1 MKTEAEI
8 WKRLKRET
16 DRVAHWTRIEAR
28 VGAGIPD
35 INGAYQWPPQGQQS
49 PIEIWVELKVCKTKQ
64 YKTAGLWRPAQI
76 AWQTARSRVSPCVWN
91 MVSHPESQSLMIYE
105 GSRITDL
112 WDDTEGKVEANQIL
126 SWSSPLA
133 MFLDMAAARALD
145 AIVPMHQ
152 THSSPARAS
161 DSRAF
166 DPIAQVHAR
175 I

>member
-1 MKTEAEI
+1 MKTETEI
-8 WKRLKRET
+8 WKRLSRET
-16 DRVAHWTRIEAR
+16 GRIVHWTRIEAR

-35 INGAYQWPPQGQQS
+35 INGAFLWPPQVQQS

-91 MVSHPESQSLMIYE
+91 MVSHPETEVLRIYE

-112 WDDTEGKVEANQIL
+112 WDDQTGNIEPDMVLEYRDPL
-126 SWSSPLA
+126 S
-133 MFLDMAAARALD
+133 MFLDFAAARALD
-145 AIVPMHQ
+145 AIIP
-152 THSSPARAS
+152 TPARAS

>member
-35 INGAYQWPPQGQQS
+35 INGAFLWPPQGQQS
-49 PIEIWVELKVCKTKQ
+49 PIEIWVELKVCKTKA

-91 MVSHPESQSLMIYE
+91 MVSHPESQSLRIYN
-105 GSRITDL
+105 GSRIADI
-112 WDDTEGKVEANQIL
+112 WDDASGKTEPDQTL
-126 SWSSPLA
+126 SYRDPLS

-145 AIVPMHQ
+145 AIRPMHQ
-152 THSSPARAS
+152 THSSRAL
-161 DSRAF
+161 
-166 DPIAQVHAR
+166 DPISQAGAR

>member
-16 DRVAHWTRIEAR
+16 DRLAHWTRIEAR

-35 INGAYQWPPQGQQS
+35 INGAFLWPPQGQQS
-49 PIEIWVELKVCKTKQ
+49 PIEIWVELKVCKTKA
-64 YKTAGLWRPAQI
+64 YKTAWLWRPAQI

-91 MVSHPESQSLMIYE
+91 MVSHPESQSLRIYN

-112 WDDTEGKVEANQIL
+112 WDDTTGKAKPDQTL
-126 SWSSPLA
+126 SYRDPLA
-133 MFLDMAAARALD
+133 MFLDFAAARALG

-152 THSSPARAS
+152 THSSRAL
-161 DSRAF
+161 
-166 DPIAQVHAR
+166 DPISQAGAR

>member
-16 DRVAHWTRIEAR
+16 DRNVHWTRIEAR

-49 PIEIWVELKVCKTKQ
+49 PIEIWVELKVCKTKA

-91 MVSHPESQSLMIYE
+91 MVSHPEAQVLKIYS
-105 GSRITDL
+105 GARVTDL
-112 WDDTEGKVEANQIL
+112 WDDASGKVEPDQTL
-126 SWSSPLA
+126 SYSDPLA

-145 AIVPMHQ
+145 AIRPMHQ

>member
-1 MKTEAEI
+1 MKTEKDI
-8 WKRLKRET
+8 WKRLYRET
-16 DRVAHWTRIEAR
+16 GRIAHWTRIEAR

-35 INGAYQWPPQGQQS
+35 INGAFLWPPQGQQS
-49 PIEIWVELKVCKTKQ
+49 PIEIWVELKVCRTKQ

-91 MVSHPESQSLMIYE
+91 IVSHPQSESIMIYE
-105 GSRITDL
+105 GSRIADI
-112 WDDTEGKVEANQIL
+112 WDDETGNIEANQIL
-126 SWSSPLA
+126 SWDSPLA

-145 AIVPMHQ
+145 AIRPMHQ

-166 DPIAQVHAR
+166 DPIADALTR
-175 I
+175 M

>member
-1 MKTEAEI
+1 MRTETEI
-8 WKRLKRET
+8 WKRLSRET
-16 DRVAHWTRIEAR
+16 ARIVHWTRIEAR

-35 INGAYQWPPQGQQS
+35 INGAFLWPPQGQQS

-64 YKTAGLWRPAQI
+64 FKTAGLWRPAQI

-91 MVSHPESQSLMIYE
+91 MASHPESESLRIYN

-112 WDDTEGKVEANQIL
+112 WDDTTGNIEPDQVL
-126 SWSSPLA
+126 SWSDPLA

-145 AIVPMHQ
+145 AIVPMRQ
-152 THSSPARAS
+152 THGSPARAS

-166 DPIAQVHAR
+166 DPIADAR
-175 I
+175 TKM

>member
-8 WKRLKRET
+8 WKRLSRET
-16 DRVAHWTRIEAR
+16 SRNVHWTRIEAR

-49 PIEIWVELKVCKTKQ
+49 PIEIWVELKVCKTKA

-91 MVSHPESQSLMIYE
+91 MVSHPESQSLRIYN
-105 GSRITDL
+105 GSRIADL

-126 SWSSPLA
+126 SWDSPLS
-133 MFLDMAAARALD
+133 MFLDMAAARASD
-145 AIVPMHQ
+145 VIRAMHQ

-166 DPIAQVHAR
+166 DPIADAHTR
-175 I
+175 M

>member
-1 MKTEAEI
+1 
-8 WKRLKRET
+8 
-16 DRVAHWTRIEAR
+16 
-28 VGAGIPD
+28 
-35 INGAYQWPPQGQQS
+35 
-49 PIEIWVELKVCKTKQ
+49 
-64 YKTAGLWRPAQI
+64 
-76 AWQTARSRVSPCVWN
+76 
-91 MVSHPESQSLMIYE
+91 MVSHPEAQVLMIYE
-105 GSRITDL
+105 GSRVADL

-126 SWSSPLA
+126 SWDSPLS

-152 THSSPARAS
+152 THGSTARAS

>member
-1 MKTEAEI
+1 MKTETEI
-8 WKRLKRET
+8 WKRLSRET
-16 DRVAHWTRIEAR
+16 SRIVHWTRIEAR

-35 INGAYQWPPQGQQS
+35 INGAFLWPPQGQQS
-49 PIEIWVELKVCKTKQ
+49 PIEIWVELKVCKTKA

-91 MVSHPESQSLMIYE
+91 MVSHPESESIMIYN

-126 SWSSPLA
+126 SWGGTLA
-133 MFLDMAAARALD
+133 PFLDMAAARALD
-145 AIVPMHQ
+145 AIVPMRQ

-166 DPIAQVHAR
+166 DPIADAR
-175 I
+175 TKM

>member
-1 MKTEAEI
+1 VKTEAEI

-16 DRVAHWTRIEAR
+16 DRNVHWTRIEAR

-49 PIEIWVELKVCKTKQ
+49 PIEIWVELKVCKTKL

-91 MVSHPESQSLMIYE
+91 IVSHPEAQVLRIYS
-105 GSRITDL
+105 GSRVADL
-112 WDDTEGKVEANQIL
+112 WDDATGKVEPDQTL
-126 SWSSPLA
+126 SYRDPLA
-133 MFLDMAAARALD
+133 MFLDFAAARALD
-145 AIVPMHQ
+145 AIVPMHPA
-152 THSSPARAS
+152 HSSRAL
-161 DSRAF
+161 
-166 DPIAQVHAR
+166 DPISQAGAR

>member
-1 MKTEAEI
+1 MKTETEI
-8 WKRLKRET
+8 WKRLSRET
-16 DRVAHWTRIEAR
+16 ARIVHWTRIEAR

-35 INGAYQWPPQGQQS
+35 INGAFLWPPPGQQS

-64 YKTAGLWRPAQI
+64 FKTAGLWRPAQI

-91 MVSHPESQSLMIYE
+91 MASHPESESLRIYN

-112 WDDTEGKVEANQIL
+112 WDDTTGNIEPDQVL
-126 SWSSPLA
+126 SWSDPLA

-145 AIVPMHQ
+145 AIRPMHQ
-152 THSSPARAS
+152 THSSRAL
-161 DSRAF
+161 
-166 DPIAQVHAR
+166 DPISQAGAR

>member
-8 WKRLKRET
+8 WKRLSRET
-16 DRVAHWTRIEAR
+16 SRNVHWTRIEAR

-49 PIEIWVELKVCKTKQ
+49 PIEIWVELKVCKTKA

-91 MVSHPESQSLMIYE
+91 MVSHPQSQSLMIYN
-105 GSRITDL
+105 GSRIGVL
-112 WDDTEGKVEANQIL
+112 WDDTTGNIEADQIL
-126 SWSSPLA
+126 SWDSPLS
-133 MFLDMAAARALD
+133 MFLDMAGARASG

-166 DPIAQVHAR
+166 DPISQGSAR

>member
-16 DRVAHWTRIEAR
+16 DRVAHWTRVEAR

-49 PIEIWVELKVCKTKQ
+49 PIEIWVELKVCKTKA

-91 MVSHPESQSLMIYE
+91 MVSHPEAEVLRIYN

-112 WDDTEGKVEANQIL
+112 WDDTTGNIEPDQTL
-126 SWSSPLA
+126 SYSDPLA

-152 THSSPARAS
+152 THSS
-161 DSRAF
+161 RAF
-166 DPIAQVHAR
+166 DPIVQAGST